1 MRYCGSMKPALVH
14 IALLLSTLSL
24 NTAAQTCAP
33 PANLK
38 TEADAARIQQQA
50 IALLPCLAHLD
61 PKLRDDIAFEQLSAW
76 ARAGQLDAAT
86 LQRLRAELV
95 AVLDAK
101 PDAAGVHQPF
111 AVLTLAEVARADRL
125 QPFMNAEQRGK
136 LVERAVRFLSGVRD
150 YRGFTP
156 GEGWRHGVAHGADLA
171 LQLGMN
177 DALSAAQRQALLGA
191 VTAQVLADHRHA
203 YRYGEGNR
211 LARAALQVQLRLK
224 PDEAGMQAWL
234 DGLLEPLKKAQ
245 AWDETALTDLHNLRG
260 FLWPLLAGAL
270 DVTDASQRDRLVVPL
285 QKTLR
290 RLP

>member
-1 MRYCGSMKPALVH
+1 MKTLAAS
-14 IALLLSTLSL
+14 ALLCGLALAA
-24 NTAAQTCAP
+24 AAQTCAP
-33 PANLK
+33 PTDLK
-38 TEADAARIQQQA
+38 TETDPARIQQQA
-50 IALLPCLAHLD
+50 VALLPCLGHPD
-61 PKLRDDIAFEQLSAW
+61 PQLRDDIAFEQIAAW
-76 ARAGQLDAAT
+76 ARGSKLEAPT

-111 AVLTLAEVARADRL
+111 AVLTLSEVARADRL
-125 QPFMNAEQRGK
+125 KPFMSLEQRAE
-136 LVERAVRFLSGVRD
+136 LVDRAARFLTGVRD
-150 YRGFTP
+150 YRGLVK

-177 DALSAAQRQALLGA
+177 EALTPAQRQALLDA
-191 VTAQVLADHRHA
+191 VSSQVLADHRHA

-211 LARAALQVQLRLK
+211 LARAALQLQLRLK
-224 PDEAGMQAWL
+224 PDEAAMQAWL
-234 DGLLEPLKKAQ
+234 DRLLQPLKAAH
-245 AWDETALTDLHNLRG
+245 AWDETALVDLHNLRG

-270 DVTDASQRDRLVVPL
+270 DVTDAAQRDRLVVPL